1 MFSFSETHQITNLAT
16 AADLL
21 FASAI
26 GMAIGFNFYFIAIVA
41 IAFAVLVLRVPHIS
55 KIRESLDG

>member
-1 MFSFSETHQITNLAT
+1 
-16 AADLL
+16 
-21 FASAI
+21 
-26 GMAIGFNFYFIAIVA
+26 MAIGFNFYFIAIVA